1 MQHSKMNLKSKQA
14 EQKSISVFVRIT
26 PQMNEQ
32 LKKLAE
38 RVGGDAGVATIMR
51 DIVEGALAEGVDVT
65 GEVKPRRQ
73 HAKTINGKEA

>member
-1 MQHSKMNLKSKQA
+1 MQHSKMNLKSKHA

-32 LKKLAE
+32 LKELAE

-51 DIVEGALAEGVDVT
+51 DIVEGALAEGVDVS
-65 GEVKPRRQ
+65 GPEAKRPRR
-73 HAKTINGKEA
+73 ARVNGKEA